1 MSASNAHNTTSG
13 FLTTHRYTP
22 QLTHSRKKGPDDTI
36 DSTTVCFW
44 GWGTVISTST
54 SGTGGCDC
62 PTLHVQSRPRVT
74 KRTRSPMLRPPSFR
88 LSQLSSKKHFRS
100 GQGPSLHPSDPFLPR
115 SFHGASPSAS
125 FLRVSPICSFPCDEP
140 AASHLSILLGC
151 GTQRTIGPPGSIQLP
166 RPVPD
171 PSQDPR
177 KTPRP
182 HFQGE

>member
-1 MSASNAHNTTSG
+1 
-13 FLTTHRYTP
+13 
-22 QLTHSRKKGPDDTI
+22 
-36 DSTTVCFW
+36 VCFW

-177 KTPRP
+177 KNPRP